1 MLTSFMAGFY
11 IFSNIIIMNI
21 NQALNYYSK
30 KLIEIT
36 KDYKIAY
43 IETQILISHSLNL
56 SLPKLIS
63 NALIELNENEI
74 NKIET
79 LINRRLNFEPIAY
92 ITNKKEFYGVDFY
105 VNNSV
110 LIPRV
115 ETEEIIDLIK
125 EYINK
130 KIDKKN
136 KKFSVCDIGAGCGN
150 IAITLKKLFENAD
163 ITAIEI
169 SEKAIQVIKKNCE
182 NILQNKNSINI
193 INADALSFT
202 PKNKFDIVVSN
213 PPYVALKDKDNLQ
226 RDLYFEP
233 ENALYSGYDGM
244 DFYRNFF
251 NIIDR
256 YLKYNGAFFFEIGFN
271 QGKELI
277 NICESFNIKNAEIK
291 KDLSGKDRFLICYN
305 YIANKKLD

>member
-1 MLTSFMAGFY
+1 
-11 IFSNIIIMNI
+11 MNI

-36 KDYKIAY
+36 KNYKIAY

-56 SLPKLIS
+56 SKTKLIS

-92 ITNKKEFYGVDFY
+92 ITNKKEFYGIDFY

-125 EYINK
+125 DYLNK

-136 KKFSVCDIGAGCGN
+136 KKISICDIGAGCGN

-163 ITAIEI
+163 INAIEI
-169 SEKAIQVIKKNCE
+169 SEKAMQVIKKNCE

-193 INADALSFT
+193 INTDALSFT
-202 PKNKFDIVVSN
+202 PKNKFDIIVSN

-226 RDLYFEP
+226 RDLNFEP

>member
-1 MLTSFMAGFY
+1 
-11 IFSNIIIMNI
+11 MNI

-56 SLPKLIS
+56 SKTKLIS

-92 ITNKKEFYGVDFY
+92 ITNKKEFYGIDFY

-130 KIDKKN
+130 EIDKN
-136 KKFSVCDIGAGCGN
+136 NKFSICDIGAGCGN
-150 IAITLKKLFENAD
+150 ISITLKKLFENAD

-202 PKNKFDIVVSN
+202 PKNKFDIIVSN

-291 KDLSGKDRFLICYN
+291 KDLSGKDRFLICHN

>member
-1 MLTSFMAGFY
+1 
-11 IFSNIIIMNI
+11 MNI

-56 SLPKLIS
+56 SKTKLIS

-92 ITNKKEFYGVDFY
+92 ITNKKEFYGIDFY

-130 KIDKKN
+130 EIDKKN
-136 KKFSVCDIGAGCGN
+136 KKFSICDIGVGCGN

-163 ITAIEI
+163 ITTIEI

-193 INADALSFT
+193 INADALSFIV
-202 PKNKFDIVVSN
+202 KNKFDIIVSN

-226 RDLYFEP
+226 RDLNFEP

-256 YLKYNGAFFFEIGFN
+256 YLKDNGAFFFEIGFN

-277 NICESFNIKNAEIK
+277 NICESFNIKNVEIK

>member
-1 MLTSFMAGFY
+1 MAGFY

-56 SLPKLIS
+56 SKIKLIS

-169 SEKAIQVIKKNCE
+169 SEKAMQVIKKNCE

-202 PKNKFDIVVSN
+202 PKNKFDIIVSN

-226 RDLYFEP
+226 RDLNFEP

-251 NIIDR
+251 NIIDI
-256 YLKYNGAFFFEIGFN
+256 YLKYSGAFFFEIGFN

-277 NICESFNIKNAEIK
+277 NICESFNIKNVEIK

-305 YIANKKLD
+305 LR

>member
-1 MLTSFMAGFY
+1 
-11 IFSNIIIMNI
+11 MNI

-30 KLIEIT
+30 KIIEIT

-56 SLPKLIS
+56 SKTKLIS

-92 ITNKKEFYGVDFY
+92 ITNKKEFYGIDFY

-125 EYINK
+125 DYINK

-136 KKFSVCDIGAGCGN
+136 KKFSVCDIGAGSGN

-169 SEKAIQVIKKNCE
+169 SEKAMQVIKKNCE

-193 INADALSFT
+193 INADALSFI
-202 PKNKFDIVVSN
+202 PKNKFDIIVSN

-226 RDLYFEP
+226 RDLNFEP

-277 NICESFNIKNAEIK
+277 NICESFNIKNADIK
-291 KDLSGKDRFLICYN
+291 KDLSGKDRFLICHN

>member
-1 MLTSFMAGFY
+1 MAGFY

-56 SLPKLIS
+56 SKTKLIS

-92 ITNKKEFYGVDFY
+92 ITNKKEFYGIDFY

-130 KIDKKN
+130 EIDKKN
-136 KKFSVCDIGAGCGN
+136 KKFSICDIGAGCGN
-150 IAITLKKLFENAD
+150 ISITLKKLFENAD

-169 SEKAIQVIKKNCE
+169 SEKAMQVIKKNCE

-202 PKNKFDIVVSN
+202 PKNKFDIIVSN

-271 QGKELI
+271 QVKELI

-305 YIANKKLD
+305 LR

>member
-1 MLTSFMAGFY
+1 
-11 IFSNIIIMNI
+11 MNI

-30 KLIEIT
+30 KIIEIT

-56 SLPKLIS
+56 SKTKLIS

-92 ITNKKEFYGVDFY
+92 ITNKKEFYGIDFY

-125 EYINK
+125 DYLNK

-136 KKFSVCDIGAGCGN
+136 KKISICDIGAGCGN

-163 ITAIEI
+163 INAIEI
-169 SEKAIQVIKKNCE
+169 SEKAMQVIKKNCE

-193 INADALSFT
+193 INTDALSFT
-202 PKNKFDIVVSN
+202 PKNKFDIIVSN

-226 RDLYFEP
+226 RDLNFEP

-256 YLKYNGAFFFEIGFN
+256 YLKYSGAFFFEIGFN

-305 YIANKKLD
+305 LR

>member
-1 MLTSFMAGFY
+1 
-11 IFSNIIIMNI
+11 MNI

-43 IETQILISHSLNL
+43 IETQILISYSLNL
-56 SLPKLIS
+56 SKTKLIS

-74 NKIET
+74 DKIEI

-92 ITNKKEFYGVDFY
+92 ITNKKEFYGIDFY

-130 KIDKKN
+130 EIDKN
-136 KKFSVCDIGAGCGN
+136 KKFSVCDTGAGCGN
-150 IAITLKKLFENAD
+150 IAITLKKLFKNAD

-169 SEKAIQVIKKNCE
+169 SEKAMQVIKKNCE

-202 PKNKFDIVVSN
+202 PKNKFDIIVSN

-291 KDLSGKDRFLICYN
+291 KDLSGKDRFLICHN

>member
-1 MLTSFMAGFY
+1 
-11 IFSNIIIMNI
+11 MNI

-43 IETQILISHSLNL
+43 IETQILISLSLNL
-56 SLPKLIS
+56 SKTKLIS

-130 KIDKKN
+130 KIDKN

-169 SEKAIQVIKKNCE
+169 SEKAMQVIKKNCE
-182 NILQNKNSINI
+182 NILKNKNLINI

-202 PKNKFDIVVSN
+202 PKNKFDIIVSN

-226 RDLYFEP
+226 KYLDFEP

-305 YIANKKLD
+305 LR

>member
-1 MLTSFMAGFY
+1 
-11 IFSNIIIMNI
+11 MNI

-36 KDYKIAY
+36 KYYKIAY

-56 SLPKLIS
+56 SKTKLIS

-92 ITNKKEFYGVDFY
+92 ITNKKEFYGIDFY

-125 EYINK
+125 DYINK

-136 KKFSVCDIGAGCGN
+136 KKFSICDIGAGSGN

-169 SEKAIQVIKKNCE
+169 SEKAMQVIKKNCE

-202 PKNKFDIVVSN
+202 PKNKFDIIVSN

-226 RDLYFEP
+226 RDLNFEP

-305 YIANKKLD
+305 LR

>member
-1 MLTSFMAGFY
+1 
-11 IFSNIIIMNI
+11 MNI
-21 NQALNYYSK
+21 SQALNYYSK

-56 SLPKLIS
+56 SKTKLIS

-92 ITNKKEFYGVDFY
+92 ITNKKEFYGIDFY

-130 KIDKKN
+130 EIDKN

-163 ITAIEI
+163 ITTIEI

-193 INADALSFT
+193 INADTLSFT
-202 PKNKFDIVVSN
+202 PKNKFDIIVSN

-226 RDLYFEP
+226 RDLNFEP

-256 YLKYNGAFFFEIGFN
+256 YLKDNGAFFFEIGFN

-291 KDLSGKDRFLICYN
+291 KDLSGKDRFLICHN
-305 YIANKKLD
+305 YISNKKLD

>member
-1 MLTSFMAGFY
+1 
-11 IFSNIIIMNI
+11 MNI

-56 SLPKLIS
+56 SKTKLIS

-92 ITNKKEFYGVDFY
+92 ITNKKEFYGIDFY

-125 EYINK
+125 DYINK
-130 KIDKKN
+130 EIDKKN
-136 KKFSVCDIGAGCGN
+136 KKFSICDIGAGCGN
-150 IAITLKKLFENAD
+150 ISITLKKLFENAD

-169 SEKAIQVIKKNCE
+169 SEKAMQVIKKNCE
-182 NILQNKNSINI
+182 NILQNKNLINI
-193 INADALSFT
+193 INADALSFIV
-202 PKNKFDIVVSN
+202 KNKFDIIVSN

-226 RDLYFEP
+226 RDLNFEP

-256 YLKYNGAFFFEIGFN
+256 YLKYSGAFFFEIGFN

-291 KDLSGKDRFLICYN
+291 KDLSGKDRFLICHN

>member
-1 MLTSFMAGFY
+1 
-11 IFSNIIIMNI
+11 MNI

-30 KLIEIT
+30 KIIEIT

-43 IETQILISHSLNL
+43 IETQILISHSLNF
-56 SLPKLIS
+56 SKTKLIS

-136 KKFSVCDIGAGCGN
+136 KKFSICDIGAGCGN
-150 IAITLKKLFENAD
+150 ISITLKKLFENAD

-202 PKNKFDIVVSN
+202 PKNKFDIIVSN

-226 RDLYFEP
+226 RDLNFEP

-256 YLKYNGAFFFEIGFN
+256 YLKDNGTFFFEIGFN

>member
-1 MLTSFMAGFY
+1 
-11 IFSNIIIMNI
+11 MNI

-56 SLPKLIS
+56 SKTKLIS

-92 ITNKKEFYGVDFY
+92 ITNKKEFYGIDFY

-130 KIDKKN
+130 EIDKN
-136 KKFSVCDIGAGCGN
+136 KKFSICDIGAGCGN
-150 IAITLKKLFENAD
+150 ISITLKKLFENAD

-305 YIANKKLD
+305 LR

>member
-1 MLTSFMAGFY
+1 
-11 IFSNIIIMNI
+11 MNI

-56 SLPKLIS
+56 NKTKLIS

-92 ITNKKEFYGVDFY
+92 ITNKKEFYGIDFY

-130 KIDKKN
+130 EIDKKN
-136 KKFSVCDIGAGCGN
+136 KKISICDIGAGCGN

-169 SEKAIQVIKKNCE
+169 NEKAMQVIKKNCE

-202 PKNKFDIVVSN
+202 PKNKFDIIVSN

-226 RDLYFEP
+226 RDLNFEP

-305 YIANKKLD
+305 LR

>member
-1 MLTSFMAGFY
+1 
-11 IFSNIIIMNI
+11 MNI

-43 IETQILISHSLNL
+43 IETQILISRSLNL
-56 SLPKLIS
+56 SKTKLIS

-92 ITNKKEFYGVDFY
+92 ITNKKEFYGIDFY

-136 KKFSVCDIGAGCGN
+136 KKISVCDIGAGCGN

-169 SEKAIQVIKKNCE
+169 SEKAMQVIKKNCE

-202 PKNKFDIVVSN
+202 PKNKFDIIVSN

-226 RDLYFEP
+226 RDLNFEP

-256 YLKYNGAFFFEIGFN
+256 YLKYNGAFFFEVGFN

-277 NICESFNIKNAEIK
+277 NICESFNIKNVEIK

-305 YIANKKLD
+305 LR

>member
-1 MLTSFMAGFY
+1 
-11 IFSNIIIMNI
+11 MNI

-202 PKNKFDIVVSN
+202 PKNKFDIIVSN
-213 PPYVALKDKDNLQ
+213 PPYVALKDKDDLQ
-226 RDLYFEP
+226 RDLNFEP

-251 NIIDR
+251 NIIYR

-305 YIANKKLD
+305 LR

>member
-1 MLTSFMAGFY
+1 
-11 IFSNIIIMNI
+11 MNI

-56 SLPKLIS
+56 SKIKLIS

-92 ITNKKEFYGVDFY
+92 ITNKKEFYEIDFY
-105 VNNSV
+105 VDNSV
-110 LIPRV
+110 LIPRA
-115 ETEEIIDLIK
+115 ETEELIDLVK
-125 EYINK
+125 DYI
-130 KIDKKN
+130 KKN
-136 KKFSVCDIGAGCGN
+136 SEKNISICDIGAGSGN

-169 SEKAIQVIKKNCE
+169 SEKAMQVIKKNCE
-182 NILQNKNSINI
+182 NILQNKNLINI

-202 PKNKFDIVVSN
+202 PKNKFDIIVSN

-226 RDLYFEP
+226 RDLNFEP

-256 YLKYNGAFFFEIGFN
+256 YLKYSGAFFFEIGFN

-277 NICESFNIKNAEIK
+277 NICESFNIKNVEIK

-305 YIANKKLD
+305 LR

>member
-1 MLTSFMAGFY
+1 
-11 IFSNIIIMNI
+11 MNI

-56 SLPKLIS
+56 SKTKLIS
-63 NALIELNENEI
+63 NGLIELNENEI

-92 ITNKKEFYGVDFY
+92 ITNKKEFYGIDFY

-163 ITAIEI
+163 ITVIEI

-202 PKNKFDIVVSN
+202 PKNKFDIIVSN

-226 RDLYFEP
+226 RDLNFEP

-277 NICESFNIKNAEIK
+277 NICESFNIKNVEIK
-291 KDLSGKDRFLICYN
+291 KDLSGKDRFLICHN

>member
-1 MLTSFMAGFY
+1 
-11 IFSNIIIMNI
+11 MNI

-63 NALIELNENEI
+63 NGLIELNENEI

-92 ITNKKEFYGVDFY
+92 ITNKKEFYGIDFY

-150 IAITLKKLFENAD
+150 ISITLKKLFENAD

-169 SEKAIQVIKKNCE
+169 SEKAMQVIKKNCE

-193 INADALSFT
+193 INADALSFIV
-202 PKNKFDIVVSN
+202 KNKFDIIVSN

-233 ENALYSGYDGM
+233 ENALYSGYDGI

-277 NICESFNIKNAEIK
+277 NICESFNIKNADIK
-291 KDLSGKDRFLICYN
+291 KDLSGKDRFLICHN

>member
-1 MLTSFMAGFY
+1 
-11 IFSNIIIMNI
+11 MNI

-36 KDYKIAY
+36 KNYKIAY

-56 SLPKLIS
+56 SKTKLIS

-92 ITNKKEFYGVDFY
+92 ITNKKEFYGIDFY

-125 EYINK
+125 DYLNK

-136 KKFSVCDIGAGCGN
+136 KKISICDIGAGCGN

-163 ITAIEI
+163 INAIEI
-169 SEKAIQVIKKNCE
+169 SEKAMQVIKKNCE

-193 INADALSFT
+193 INTDALSFT
-202 PKNKFDIVVSN
+202 PKNKFDIIVSN

>member
-1 MLTSFMAGFY
+1 
-11 IFSNIIIMNI
+11 MNI

-56 SLPKLIS
+56 SKTKLIS

-92 ITNKKEFYGVDFY
+92 ITNKKEFYGIDFY

-125 EYINK
+125 EYIDK
-130 KIDKKN
+130 KIYKN
-136 KKFSVCDIGAGCGN
+136 KKFSICDIGAGCGN
-150 IAITLKKLFENAD
+150 ISITLKKLFEDFENVD

-169 SEKAIQVIKKNCE
+169 SDKSIEVIKKNCE
-182 NILQNKNSINI
+182 NILQNKNLINI
-193 INADALSFT
+193 INADTLSFT
-202 PKNKFDIVVSN
+202 PKNKFDIIVSN

-291 KDLSGKDRFLICYN
+291 KDLSGKDRFLICHN

>member
-1 MLTSFMAGFY
+1 
-11 IFSNIIIMNI
+11 MNI

-56 SLPKLIS
+56 SKTKLIS

-92 ITNKKEFYGVDFY
+92 ITNKKEFYGIDFY

-130 KIDKKN
+130 EIDKN
-136 KKFSVCDIGAGCGN
+136 KKFSICDIGAGCGN
-150 IAITLKKLFENAD
+150 ISITLKKLFENAD

-169 SEKAIQVIKKNCE
+169 SEKAIQIIKKNCE

-193 INADALSFT
+193 INADALSFIV
-202 PKNKFDIVVSN
+202 KNKFDIIVSN

-233 ENALYSGYDGM
+233 ENALYSGYDGI

-305 YIANKKLD
+305 LR

>member
-1 MLTSFMAGFY
+1 MAGFY

-56 SLPKLIS
+56 SKIKLIS

-169 SEKAIQVIKKNCE
+169 SEKAMQVIKKNCE

-202 PKNKFDIVVSN
+202 PKNKFDIIVSN

-226 RDLYFEP
+226 RDLNFEP

-251 NIIDR
+251 NIIDI
-256 YLKYNGAFFFEIGFN
+256 YLKYSGAFFFEIGFN

-277 NICESFNIKNAEIK
+277 NICESFNIKNVEIK

>member
-1 MLTSFMAGFY
+1 
-11 IFSNIIIMNI
+11 MNI

-30 KLIEIT
+30 KIIEIT

-43 IETQILISHSLNL
+43 IETQILISYSLNL
-56 SLPKLIS
+56 NKTKLIS

-92 ITNKKEFYGVDFY
+92 ITNKKEFYGVNFY

-110 LIPRV
+110 LIPRA
-115 ETEEIIDLIK
+115 ETEELIDLVK
-125 EYINK
+125 DYI
-130 KIDKKN
+130 KKN
-136 KKFSVCDIGAGCGN
+136 SEKNISICDIGAGSGN

-169 SEKAIQVIKKNCE
+169 SEKAMQVIKKNCE

-202 PKNKFDIVVSN
+202 PKNKFDIIVSN

-226 RDLYFEP
+226 RDLNFEP

-291 KDLSGKDRFLICYN
+291 KDLSGKDRFLICHN

>member
-1 MLTSFMAGFY
+1 
-11 IFSNIIIMNI
+11 MNI

-193 INADALSFT
+193 INADTLSFT

-226 RDLYFEP
+226 RDLNFEP

-271 QGKELI
+271 QKKELI

-305 YIANKKLD
+305 LR

>member
-1 MLTSFMAGFY
+1 
-11 IFSNIIIMNI
+11 MNI

-56 SLPKLIS
+56 SETKLIS

-92 ITNKKEFYGVDFY
+92 ITNKKEFYGIDFY

-130 KIDKKN
+130 EIDKN
-136 KKFSVCDIGAGCGN
+136 KKFSICDIGAGCGN
-150 IAITLKKLFENAD
+150 ISITLKKLFENAD

-169 SEKAIQVIKKNCE
+169 NEKAMQVIKKNCE

-202 PKNKFDIVVSN
+202 PKNKFDIIVSN

-256 YLKYNGAFFFEIGFN
+256 YSKYRGAFFFEIGFN

-277 NICESFNIKNAEIK
+277 NICESFNIKNVEIK

>member
-1 MLTSFMAGFY
+1 
-11 IFSNIIIMNI
+11 MNI
-21 NQALNYYSK
+21 NQALNYYLK

-56 SLPKLIS
+56 SKTKLIS

-92 ITNKKEFYGVDFY
+92 ITNKKEFYGIDFY

-150 IAITLKKLFENAD
+150 ISITLKKLFENAD

-169 SEKAIQVIKKNCE
+169 SEKAMQVIKKNCE

-202 PKNKFDIVVSN
+202 PKNKFDIIASN

-226 RDLYFEP
+226 RDLNFEP

-256 YLKYNGAFFFEIGFN
+256 YLKYSGAFFFEIGFN

-277 NICESFNIKNAEIK
+277 NICESFNIKNVEIK

-305 YIANKKLD
+305 LR

>member
-1 MLTSFMAGFY
+1 
-11 IFSNIIIMNI
+11 MNI

-43 IETQILISHSLNL
+43 IETQILISHSINL
-56 SLPKLIS
+56 SKTKLIS

-92 ITNKKEFYGVDFY
+92 ITNKKEFYGIDFY

-110 LIPRV
+110 LIPRA
-115 ETEEIIDLIK
+115 ETEELIDLVK
-125 EYINK
+125 DYI
-130 KIDKKN
+130 KKN
-136 KKFSVCDIGAGCGN
+136 SEKNISICDIGAGSGN

-169 SEKAIQVIKKNCE
+169 SEKAMQVIKKNCE

-226 RDLYFEP
+226 RDLNFEP

-256 YLKYNGAFFFEIGFN
+256 YLKYKGAFFFEIGFN

-277 NICESFNIKNAEIK
+277 NICESFNIKNVEIK

-305 YIANKKLD
+305 LR

>member
-1 MLTSFMAGFY
+1 
-11 IFSNIIIMNI
+11 MNI

-30 KLIEIT
+30 KLIKIT

-43 IETQILISHSLNL
+43 IETQILISHSINL
-56 SLPKLIS
+56 SKTKLIS

-202 PKNKFDIVVSN
+202 PKNKFDIIVSN

-226 RDLYFEP
+226 RDLNFEP

-251 NIIDR
+251 YIIDR
-256 YLKYNGAFFFEIGFN
+256 YLKYNGAFLFEIGFN

-277 NICESFNIKNAEIK
+277 NRCESLNIKNAEIK
-291 KDLSGKDRFLICYN
+291 KDLSGKDRFLICHN

>member
-1 MLTSFMAGFY
+1 
-11 IFSNIIIMNI
+11 MNI

-30 KLIEIT
+30 KIIEIT

-56 SLPKLIS
+56 SKTKLIS

-74 NKIET
+74 NRIET

-92 ITNKKEFYGVDFY
+92 ITNKKEFYGIDFY

-125 EYINK
+125 EYI
-130 KIDKKN
+130 DKKN

-150 IAITLKKLFENAD
+150 ISITLKKLFENAD

-169 SEKAIQVIKKNCE
+169 SEKAMQVIKKNCE

-193 INADALSFT
+193 INADALSFIV
-202 PKNKFDIVVSN
+202 KNKFDIIVSN

-233 ENALYSGYDGM
+233 ENALYSGYDGI

-277 NICESFNIKNAEIK
+277 NICESFNIKNADIK
-291 KDLSGKDRFLICYN
+291 KDLSGKDRFLICHN

>member
-1 MLTSFMAGFY
+1 
-11 IFSNIIIMNI
+11 MNI

-56 SLPKLIS
+56 SKTKLIS

-92 ITNKKEFYGVDFY
+92 ITNKKEFYGVNFY

-110 LIPRV
+110 LIPRA
-115 ETEEIIDLIK
+115 ETEELIDLVK
-125 EYINK
+125 DYI
-130 KIDKKN
+130 KKN
-136 KKFSVCDIGAGCGN
+136 SEKNISICDIGAGSGN

-169 SEKAIQVIKKNCE
+169 SEKAMQVIKKNCE

-202 PKNKFDIVVSN
+202 PKNKFDIIVSN

-226 RDLYFEP
+226 RDLNFEP
-233 ENALYSGYDGM
+233 ENALYSSYDGM

-291 KDLSGKDRFLICYN
+291 KDLSGKDRFLICHN

>member
-1 MLTSFMAGFY
+1 
-11 IFSNIIIMNI
+11 MNI

-56 SLPKLIS
+56 NKTKLIS

-92 ITNKKEFYGVDFY
+92 ITNKKEFYGIDFY

-130 KIDKKN
+130 KIDKTN
-136 KKFSVCDIGAGCGN
+136 KKISVCDIGAGCGN

-182 NILQNKNSINI
+182 NILKNKNSINI

-202 PKNKFDIVVSN
+202 PKNKFDIIVSN

-226 RDLYFEP
+226 RDLNFEP
-233 ENALYSGYDGM
+233 ENALYSGYDGI

-256 YLKYNGAFFFEIGFN
+256 YLKYSGAFFFEIGFN

-277 NICESFNIKNAEIK
+277 NICESFNIKNVEIK
-291 KDLSGKDRFLICYN
+291 KDLSCKDRFLICYN
-305 YIANKKLD
+305 LR

>member
-1 MLTSFMAGFY
+1 
-11 IFSNIIIMNI
+11 MNI

-56 SLPKLIS
+56 SKTKLIS

-92 ITNKKEFYGVDFY
+92 ITNKKEFYGIDFY

-130 KIDKKN
+130 EIDKN

-150 IAITLKKLFENAD
+150 ISITLKKLFENAD

-169 SEKAIQVIKKNCE
+169 SEKAMQVIKKNCE

-202 PKNKFDIVVSN
+202 PKNKFDIIVSN

-226 RDLYFEP
+226 RDLNFEP

-256 YLKYNGAFFFEIGFN
+256 YLKYNGAFFFEVGFN

-277 NICESFNIKNAEIK
+277 NICESFNIKNVEIK

-305 YIANKKLD
+305 LR